1 MWYQPDEAG
10 ENRKIN
16 ADGKGWYAYYNH
28 GLLLLKVF
36 DDLKPAEP
44 APGEAEI
51 QVYVNRGKSFIELE
65 SQGAYTTL
73 KPHEQLSWTVRWY
86 LLPVKGDATPSQQ
99 LLKTVRNILRH

>member
-28 GLLLLKVF
+28 GLLLLKAF
-36 DDLKPAEP
+36 DDLPSPSGVSQEGAA

-51 QVYVNRGKSFIELE
+51 QVYNKCKHASYSFI
-65 SQGAYTTL
+65 SFNIN
-73 KPHEQLSWTVRWY
+73 RR
-86 LLPVKGDATPSQQ
+86 
-99 LLKTVRNILRH
+99 KTEKADEE